1 MGETLRE
8 QLDRRNAELKQER
21 SSFIPHWQELSDF
34 LAPRTGKYLTID
46 TNKGAKKNQKIIN
59 SAASTALRTLKS
71 GMHAGMT
78 SQARPWFRLTTGD
91 TDLMKSAAVK
101 QWLFDVETRMRIIFT
116 RSNFYN
122 VMPAIYGSCG
132 GHGTAAM
139 AILEDPDT
147 VIRCYPFPI
156 GTFKLALNDKLKV
169 DTLYREFPMTVRQMV
184 MQFGYES
191 CSTSVKNLWDRGTYS
206 APVEIVQAI
215 EPNLDRDHTKL
226 NAKDKPFRSVYFEVG
241 SNDKQKLLKESGF
254 DEFPVMAPRWDIEGD
269 DVYGWC
275 PGMDA
280 LGAVKGLQF
289 MERRKA
295 EAIDKMVRP
304 PMLGDSSLRTQRT
317 SILPGDITY
326 IDGLANQQHAGFR
339 PAYQVNPNTAELRA
353 DITEIKQEI
362 SHIFYEDLM
371 LMFATSDRGDITAE
385 EVRER
390 HQEKLL
396 VLGPTIERFG
406 EELYDPAIDRT
417 FAIMLRTG
425 QVPRPPRELEGQQ
438 LKVEYTSIMAQ
449 AQKLIGVAGVDRF
462 FGFVGNLAAMFG
474 PQVLDKVNSDEAVDA
489 YGDMHGVQPKLIR
502 SEEQVK
508 GVREERAK
516 AQQTQQM
523 MEAIPAMAQGAQ
535 AAKTLSETDVGNN
548 SVLSRMMGGV

>member
-1 MGETLRE
+1 MAETLRE
-8 QLDRRNAELKQER
+8 QLDRRRSELKQER

-34 LAPRTGKYLTID
+34 LSPRTGKYLTID
-46 TNKGAKKNQKIIN
+46 TNKGAKKNSKIIN

-91 TDLMKSAAVK
+91 TVLMKAAAVK

-147 VIRCYPFPI
+147 VIRCYPFPV
-156 GTFKLALNDKLKV
+156 GTFSLALNDKLKV

-184 MQFGYES
+184 MMFGYNQ
-191 CSTSVKNLWDRGTYS
+191 CSTSVKNLWDRGTYG
-206 APVEIVQAI
+206 ATIEIVQAI

-226 NAKDKPFRSVYFEVG
+226 NAKDKRFRSVYYEAGGDTQLV
-241 SNDKQKLLKESGF
+241 LRESGF
-254 DEFPVMAPRWDIEGD
+254 DEFPVMAPRWDVEGD

-280 LGAVKGLQF
+280 LGATKGLQF

-295 EAIDKMVRP
+295 EAIDKLVRP

-339 PAYQVNPNTAELRA
+339 PAYQFNPNTAELRA
-353 DITEIKQEI
+353 DIQEIKQEI
-362 SHIFYEDLM
+362 KHIFYEDLM
-371 LMFATSDRGDITAE
+371 LMFATSDKGDITAE

-462 FGFVGNLAAMFG
+462 FGFVGNLAQFN
-474 PQVLDKVNSDEAVDA
+474 PDVLDKVNTDEAVDA
-489 YGDMHGVQPKLIR
+489 YGDMHGIPPKMIR
-502 SEEQVK
+502 TEEQVK
-508 GVREERAK
+508 GLRAARAEAQK
-516 AQQTQQM
+516 AEQAM
-523 MEAIPAMAQGAQ
+523 ASIPAMAQGAQ
-535 AAKTLSETDVGNN
+535 AAKTLSEADVGRN
-548 SVLSRMMGGV
+548 SILSRMIGA